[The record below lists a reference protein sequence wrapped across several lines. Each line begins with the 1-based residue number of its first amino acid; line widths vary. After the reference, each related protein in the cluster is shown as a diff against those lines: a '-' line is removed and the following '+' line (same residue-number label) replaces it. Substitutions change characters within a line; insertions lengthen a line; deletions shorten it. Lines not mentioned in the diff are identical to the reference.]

1 MTDQAAASAS
11 SANRASGMAS
21 LEGRPSAGALL
32 ADQMSEAGAKRAK
45 RRDIRPLA
53 RLIPFAMRHKG
64 HALMAVFWLLLST
77 AASLGLTALARGAI
91 DHGFEAGGANLN
103 IWFLLLGANAL
114 FLGLATAAR
123 YYFVTRTGERVIADV
138 RKGLF
143 GRILTL
149 DPSFYAHMRTGEV
162 LSRLTTDIALVE
174 TLMTTSISYALR
186 NFLTLIG
193 GVALLFFVSPK
204 LTGFVLLI
212 VPFLLGPIFIF
223 GRKVRKLTVASQD
236 RFANAVGFAGESVDA
251 IETVQAFGRE
261 QSAITRFGAA
271 VEDAFNASLTRMQ
284 ARAWMTALIIVV
296 MFGGVTLVLWL
307 GAQDVVRGAMTPG
320 ALLQFV
326 LLSVFAAG
334 AVGALGESWGDV
346 QKAAGAMERI
356 EELMRAVAGIAP
368 PPQATALPTPPRGEV
383 SMSAVGFAYP
393 GRPDLPALKGF
404 SLTVRPGETV
414 ALVGPS
420 GAGKS
425 TVFRLLLRFYDPQ
438 TGMVSV
444 DGVDVRQAD
453 PVAVRDRF
461 AWVSQETPLFSGS
474 ALENIRF
481 GRENTTLE
489 EARAVAEKAQALGFI
504 DALPEG
510 FDTPLGERG
519 KSLSGGQRQR
529 LAIARALVR
538 DAPILL
544 LDEATSA
551 LDAESERLV
560 QVALDQAMEER
571 TTLVIAH
578 RLATVLRADR
588 IVVMDDGRVV
598 EEGTHEQLVAQ
609 GGLYARL
616 AELQF
621 RN

>member
-1 MTDQAAASAS
+1 MTDQTASAP
-11 SANRASGMAS
+11 SANRASGLAS
-21 LEGRPSAGALL
+21 VEGRPSAGALL

-223 GRKVRKLTVASQD
+223 GRRVRKLTVASQD

-261 QSAITRFGAA
+261 QSAIARFGAA
-271 VEDAFNASLTRMQ
+271 VEDAFSASLTRMQ

-307 GAQDVVRGAMTPG
+307 GAQDVVAGVMSPG

-356 EELMRAVAGIAP
+356 EELMRAVPGIAP
-368 PPQATALPTPPRGEV
+368 PAHATALPSPPRGEL

-481 GRENTTLE
+481 GREDTTLD

-510 FDTPLGERG
+510 FETPLGERG

-598 EEGTHEQLVAQ
+598 EEGTHDQLVAH

-621 RN
+621 RAG